1 MERKTIKLLHVMRSH
16 GNSVHGFYD
25 SHAVDEEAQRGY
37 VTCPGSAGQV
47 ISMVWH
53 DFFASPLF

>member
-1 MERKTIKLLHVMRSH
+1 MRSH

-25 SHAVDEEAQRGY
+25 FHAVNEEAQRGY